1 MVYIDW
7 NLSLINNFTLL
18 FFILQLTHYFLKKY
32 KFRYFITDVI
42 LSLVFA
48 YVGLFNDDFFIVLFV
63 GFLLLIQI
71 IFSRNHKLDMKK
83 SISLVMAANIQ
94 IVLSNAATYTSRLFI
109 FIMMGRWKL
118 GILERY
124 QYIFVSMAVLNT
136 IFLVW
141 LFMFIADHYREK
153 ITQTRLQIE
162 KYHLGQR
169 IFTVTLSVFISFVVL
184 LMISDIQEITASIQA
199 FILLVFTVL
208 IVFTYWQ
215 MIFFIHTFAIQTEAK
230 EKMVRNKQLN
240 DYLTIVQKQY
250 TELRQFK
257 HDFQNIMLSL
267 DQVLKDND
275 SKQMK
280 YYYNAL
286 LKEEDDLNNVQGG
299 NITQIQVI
307 DNSAIRSLLTQKFFS
322 AKAKD
327 IDLHF
332 EMNQKNYKIDDD
344 ISIVRIIGILL
355 DNAIEYTTSI
365 NGHYVTCAFLQTGN
379 TLEITIDNKI
389 EDDIN
394 LNKIFAK
401 GYSTKQDHS
410 GFGLA
415 NVEMLIDHSSN
426 LFLDTKIAHGH
437 LMITLMVIGDE

>member
-1 MVYIDW
+1 
-7 NLSLINNFTLL
+7 
-18 FFILQLTHYFLKKY
+18 
-32 KFRYFITDVI
+32 
-42 LSLVFA
+42 
-48 YVGLFNDDFFIVLFV
+48 
-63 GFLLLIQI
+63 LLII
-71 IFSRNHKLDMKK
+71 IGKDYPDSPTD
-83 SISLVMAANIQ
+83 
-94 IVLSNAATYTSRLFI
+94 
-109 FIMMGRWKL
+109 
-118 GILERY
+118 
-124 QYIFVSMAVLNT
+124 
-136 IFLVW
+136 
-141 LFMFIADHYREK
+141 
-153 ITQTRLQIE
+153 E

-299 NITQIQVI
+299 
-307 DNSAIRSLLTQKFFS
+307 
-322 AKAKD
+322 
-327 IDLHF
+327 
-332 EMNQKNYKIDDD
+332 
-344 ISIVRIIGILL
+344 
-355 DNAIEYTTSI
+355 
-365 NGHYVTCAFLQTGN
+365 
-379 TLEITIDNKI
+379 
-389 EDDIN
+389 
-394 LNKIFAK
+394 
-401 GYSTKQDHS
+401 
-410 GFGLA
+410 
-415 NVEMLIDHSSN
+415 
-426 LFLDTKIAHGH
+426 
-437 LMITLMVIGDE
+437 